1 MLKKWMLVLF
11 TVALVSC
18 GSADEKVAYWEA
30 QLNNSL
36 SSESTKED
44 IRNFLKL
51 SGLDYGYIESTKT
64 FVALDKNV
72 ENYIVITYN
81 VAINIELDE
90 NEKLQR
96 IKVYKD

>member
-44 IRNFLKL
+44 IRNFLKQ